1 MYFFI
6 SKVKIS
12 FQMVKFPSNDLAK
25 MPIFSHHAPLFE
37 LGWNDPAHVRGVI
50 VCFTDPFSLSLILTP
65 AEPSLFPT
73 TKHIPSY
80 YHQREKR
87 SADFG
92 FWPCDP
98 PYFNTVFSTL
108 KVRESEWPGG
118 LNLTNSSK
126 ANQPMWSSSWPN
138 QPLRSNQLINCWGS
152 HNTHENQKRYFC
164 LPRNLCKGYYIPIS
178 LCTKLI
184 ILANYQTALV
194 KIEK

>member
-1 MYFFI
+1 MY
-6 SKVKIS
+6 VS
-12 FQMVKFPSNDLAK
+12 FQTKRTRLLLFNTVTFCSIWLCVQ
-25 MPIFSHHAPLFE
+25 FYSLLHRPLFTKF
-37 LGWNDPAHVRGVI
+37 NTH
-50 VCFTDPFSLSLILTP
+50 
-65 AEPSLFPT
+65 PSWAKLVANHKT
-73 TKHIPSY
+73 YHIPSY

-138 QPLRSNQLINCWGS
+138 QPLRSNQLINCWG
-152 HNTHENQKRYFC
+152 HITLMKTRKDIFVFPETFVKGITFQF
-164 LPRNLCKGYYIPIS
+164 LCVQ
-178 LCTKLI
+178 
-184 ILANYQTALV
+184 N
-194 KIEK
+194 

>member
-1 MYFFI
+1 MLYINWSWLWKSVHKCSYIFKSKLNYKVRSCMQSLAI
-6 SKVKIS
+6 SDTSSGIKNS
-12 FQMVKFPSNDLAK
+12 T
-25 MPIFSHHAPLFE
+25 FSSLLHRPLFTKF
-37 LGWNDPAHVRGVI
+37 NTH
-50 VCFTDPFSLSLILTP
+50 
-65 AEPSLFPT
+65 PSWAKLVSNHQT
-73 TKHIPSY
+73 YHIPSY

-152 HNTHENQKRYFC
+152 HNTHENQTRYIC
-164 LPRNLCKGYYIPIS
+164 LPRNLCKGY
-178 LCTKLI
+178 
-184 ILANYQTALV
+184 
-194 KIEK
+194 

>member
-1 MYFFI
+1 MWRHQIFFFA
-6 SKVKIS
+6 
-12 FQMVKFPSNDLAK
+12 FQHFHDHVLVEHDEKTLTHQIWHEFNTYPSWAK
-25 MPIFSHHAPLFE
+25 LFSNHK
-37 LGWNDPAHVRGVI
+37 
-50 VCFTDPFSLSLILTP
+50 TY
-65 AEPSLFPT
+65 
-73 TKHIPSY
+73 HIPSY

-118 LNLTNSSK
+118 LNSTNSSK
-126 ANQPMWSSSWPN
+126 ANQPMWSSVWPN
-138 QPLRSNQLINCWGS
+138 QPLRSNQLINSWGS
-152 HNTHENQKRYFC
+152 HNTHENQTRYLC

-178 LCTKLI
+178 LCTKFI
-184 ILANYQTALV
+184 VVANYQTALV